1 MHSLLAKYLT
11 SILHKETCVILPD
24 FGGFVSNYTSAEID
38 LHTDF
43 FTPPSLTIAFN
54 QSLTHNDGLLIQ
66 EIAKQDNVTLEEA
79 ENRAQ
84 KLITLLRKDIYT
96 NGRADLEGLGLLYLD
111 KDYSIKFKV
120 AIKANLLPQSY
131 GLKSFRFS
139 SIKNRRQLQ
148 SFENEYMKEPT
159 VKKRTLVITTAAAS
173 VIILLGLTL
182 FVNHKMN
189 QESTV
194 KASLSDVTSLNIDSA
209 LEAEATIDT
218 KTGVEIET
226 EIKRRKPLIDE
237 SSTRKSHALHYNEAH
252 SQDEY
257 HIIAGSFSNIES
269 AKRYGKKLEDEGY
282 SPSYITDGDKVR
294 ISIYSYDEKYE
305 ALKQLDFLRATKDR
319 AVWMLKKTKE
329 E

>member
-1 MHSLLAKYLT
+1 MTSLL
-11 SILHKETCVILPD
+11 HRETCVILPD

-79 ENRAQ
+79 ENRTQ
-84 KLITLLRKDIYT
+84 KLISLLRKDIYT
-96 NGRADLEGLGLLYLD
+96 NGRADLDGLGLLYLD

-120 AIKANLLPQSY
+120 ALKANLLPQSY

-148 SFENEYMKEPT
+148 SFENEYMKEPAI
-159 VKKRTLVITTAAAS
+159 KKRTLLITTAAAS
-173 VIILLGLTL
+173 VVILLGLTL

-194 KASLSDVTSLNIDSA
+194 KASLSNVTSLNTDSA
-209 LEAEATIDT
+209 LET
-218 KTGVEIET
+218 KTAIEAEIET
-226 EIKRRKPLIDE
+226 VTTKETKPIIDE
-237 SSTRKSHALHYNEAH
+237 ASTKKSHALHYNE
-252 SQDEY
+252 SQSRDEY
-257 HIIAGSFSNIES
+257 HIIAGSFSNIQS
-269 AKRYGKKLEDEGY
+269 AKKFGKTLEEEGY
-282 SPSYITDGDKVR
+282 SPTYLTDDDKVR

-305 ALKQLDFLRATKDR
+305 ALKQLDFLRATKDKS
-319 AVWMLKKTKE
+319 VWMLKRAKDK
-329 E
+329 